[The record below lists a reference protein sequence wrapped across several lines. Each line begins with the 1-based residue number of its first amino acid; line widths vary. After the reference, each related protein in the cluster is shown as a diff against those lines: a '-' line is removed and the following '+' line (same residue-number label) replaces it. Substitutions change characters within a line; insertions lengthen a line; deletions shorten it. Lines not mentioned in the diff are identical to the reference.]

1 MGMNPRTVGRT
12 RTVVRP
18 PGSKPRDEGIAL
30 IVALLMLSVLSA
42 LGLGLSLV
50 VSMDPLAAANHR
62 ESASA
67 HYVARAG
74 MELAARELATATS
87 WDAWLSGASTST
99 LVDGPAS
106 GSRSLPTGE
115 SIDLDRLTN
124 QLVCGRDATCTGAQA
139 VAVTRARPWGPNN
152 PRWRPFLYGST
163 VSLGLGL
170 TSEQHYVIAWV
181 GDDGAERDGRPEAD
195 GSDAAGG
202 GAVRVV
208 VQAFGP
214 SRSRQTVEAHISRRC
229 EAVDGAR
236 ICEPGIRVQ
245 KWKMTGS

>member
-1 MGMNPRTVGRT
+1 MCMNPRTVVRT
-12 RTVVRP
+12 RTFVRTDC
-18 PGSKPRDEGIAL
+18 SNPRDEGIAL

-50 VSMDPLAAANHR
+50 VSMDPLAAANQR
-62 ESASA
+62 ESTSA

-74 MELAARELATATS
+74 MELAARELAAAVS
-87 WDAWLSGASTST
+87 WDAWLSAASTST

-115 SIDLDRLTN
+115 SIDIDLLTN
-124 QLVCGRDATCTGAQA
+124 QLVCGRNTTCTDAQA
-139 VAVTRARPWGPNN
+139 AAVTRERPWGANN
-152 PRWRPFLYGST
+152 PRWQPFLYGST
-163 VSLGLGL
+163 VSLGLGP
-170 TSEQHYVIAWV
+170 TSEQHYLIAWV
-181 GDDGAERDGRPEAD
+181 GDDGAERDGRPGVD
-195 GSDAAGG
+195 GTDAAGG

-229 EAVDGAR
+229 ELVDGAR
-236 ICEPGIRVQ
+236 VCEPGIRVQ